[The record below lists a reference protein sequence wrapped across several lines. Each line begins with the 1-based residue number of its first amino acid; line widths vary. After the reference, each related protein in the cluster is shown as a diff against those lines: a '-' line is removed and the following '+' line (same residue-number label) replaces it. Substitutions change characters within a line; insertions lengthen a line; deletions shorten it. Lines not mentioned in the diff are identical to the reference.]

1 MWVLNKQYKNF
12 YKTSW
17 NATSFCCQKIAKRN
31 FALRGGIMYQMS
43 EDQLNTLMYIINHIR
58 VTGPDQG
65 ALLSSA
71 ANVLRA
77 LRPEPEKKEA
87 K

>member
-1 MWVLNKQYKNF
+1 
-12 YKTSW
+12 
-17 NATSFCCQKIAKRN
+17 
-31 FALRGGIMYQMS
+31 MYQLS
-43 EDQLNTLMYIINHIR
+43 EDQRNTLMYIINHIT

-77 LRPEPEKKEA
+77 LKPDELDKEGGEVSGS
-87 K
+87 

>member
-1 MWVLNKQYKNF
+1 
-12 YKTSW
+12 
-17 NATSFCCQKIAKRN
+17 
-31 FALRGGIMYQMS
+31 MYQIT
-43 EDQLNTLMYIINHIR
+43 EEQRNTLMYIINHIT

-77 LRPEPEKKEA
+77 LRPDEPEKKGE

>member
-1 MWVLNKQYKNF
+1 
-12 YKTSW
+12 
-17 NATSFCCQKIAKRN
+17 
-31 FALRGGIMYQMS
+31 MYQMS

-77 LRPEPEKKEA
+77 LRSEPEKKEA

>member
-1 MWVLNKQYKNF
+1 MK
-12 YKTSW
+12 
-17 NATSFCCQKIAKRN
+17 
-31 FALRGGIMYQMS
+31 IMYQLS
-43 EDQLNTLMYIINHIR
+43 EDQRNTLMYIINHIT

-77 LRPEPEKKEA
+77 LKPEAPAPEEKEG

>member
-1 MWVLNKQYKNF
+1 
-12 YKTSW
+12 
-17 NATSFCCQKIAKRN
+17 
-31 FALRGGIMYQMS
+31 MYQLS
-43 EDQLNTLMYIINHIR
+43 EDQRNTLMYIINHIT

-77 LRPEPEKKEA
+77 LRPEEPEPEKKGA